1 MQYNRQKRRA
11 NPPYAHRMTLGFAT
25 TRPDQAAAAD
35 RVRDWTRG
43 RFSLP
48 EDAVIMVA
56 EIACGLPGCPPLET
70 VVVFWTD
77 RRHRF
82 KVFKRLAEVT
92 EDDLPF
98 GWLKDALADDNE
110 FDCC

>member
-1 MQYNRQKRRA
+1 M
-11 NPPYAHRMTLGFAT
+11 LGLAT
-25 TRPDQAAAAD
+25 KSPDHLAAAE
-35 RVRDWTRG
+35 RVREWTRA

-48 EDAVIMVA
+48 EDAVIMVT
-56 EIACGLPGCPPLET
+56 EVACGLPGCPPLET

-92 EDDLPF
+92 EDDLPYA
-98 GWLKDALADDNE
+98 WLKDALAADFDL
-110 FDCC
+110 DCC